1 MTKQK
6 NQLVTQEL
14 ATRVTFAER
23 LGELQSLNAQMH
35 FDAALAARAEFE
47 ARLVLHVRARALEV
61 LDAVTGG

>member
-6 NQLVTQEL
+6 SQLVTQEL

-23 LGELQSLNAQMH
+23 LGELQALNAQLH
-35 FDAALAARAEFE
+35 FEAALAARAEFE
-47 ARLVLHVRARALEV
+47 ARLVQQVRARALEV